1 MPTSPQPPEYVL
13 HGERITDEPA
23 LWAELGRAVAAPDG
37 YYGRNLD
44 ALADCLR
51 GGFAPEPPFVLLWR
65 HAMVSAQALTRRV
78 TGPDEE
84 DRSYFDAVLD
94 VLRQGGVTVRLR

>member
-1 MPTSPQPPEYVL
+1 MPTAPKPSAYVL
-13 HGERITDEPA
+13 HGQRITDEPS
-23 LWAELGRAVAAPDG
+23 LWAELGRAVQAPDG

-51 GGFAPEPPFVLLWR
+51 GGFGPRPPFTLVWEGST
-65 HAMVSAQALTRRV
+65 ASAQALTRRV

-84 DRSYFDAVLD
+84 ERSYFDAVLD